1 MESILRVRT
10 KDGIIDI
17 PALQGADGLSAY
29 QIWLNAGNTGTEA
42 DFLESLKGAGGS
54 ARATDTYTLEL
65 EVFVPEKP
73 NDKSLGIYV
82 DPYNAQAVAE
92 FPMGVEIAKIEGTF
106 DGVTW
111 FDFKRM
117 YETESS
123 SPYFF
128 ANTHTF
134 NDESMGMLCIVSIVF
149 TTSLANWA
157 TRIVDDYELQSVRLT
172 YYKD

>member
-42 DFLESLKGAGGS
+42 DFLESLKGKGGS
-54 ARATDTYTLEL
+54 ARATDHVTLGFE
-65 EVFVPEKP
+65 EFMSEKP
-73 NDKSLGIYV
+73 NDRTFGIYV
-82 DPYNAQAVAE
+82 DPNKAQAVAKV
-92 FPMGVEIAKIEGTF
+92 PMGVEIAKIEGTF

-134 NDESMGMLCIVSIVF
+134 NDESMGMPCIVSIAF
-149 TTSLANWA
+149 TTSLADWA
-157 TRIVDDYELQSVRLT
+157 TRIADYELQSVRLT